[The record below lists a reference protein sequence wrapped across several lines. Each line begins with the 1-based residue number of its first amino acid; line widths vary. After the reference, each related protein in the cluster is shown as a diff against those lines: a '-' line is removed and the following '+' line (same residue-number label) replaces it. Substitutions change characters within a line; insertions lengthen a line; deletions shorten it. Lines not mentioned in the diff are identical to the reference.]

1 VVSLFRSFTGRE
13 LAVDLGTANSL
24 VFLRGEGIVLF
35 EPSVVAINEQTGDLH
50 AVGADAARMIGRT
63 PASIRAIR
71 PLRHGVIADFEVT
84 EQMLRYF
91 IRKVGGGRLPLAQVV
106 LCVPSGITK
115 VEREAVE
122 EATLGAGARAV
133 YLVEEPMAAAIGA
146 GLAVEEPRG
155 SMIVDIGGGTTEVAV
170 ISLGGAV
177 SAQSIRV
184 GGYEMDEAIV
194 KHVQTTYNLLI
205 GEETAEKAKLEAGSA
220 WELDG
225 EIECTVA
232 GRDLTD
238 GLLRRIQ
245 LGSEE
250 IRRAL
255 DRTVQRIVDAVK
267 NTLEA
272 TPPELA
278 ADVGDRGIVVAGGGA
293 LLRGIDQRLSSE
305 TGLTVTVAESPL
317 TCVVLG
323 AGQTLDELELL
334 KRAQQRSDGRSR
346 ARRSRFRSR

>member
-1 VVSLFRSFTGRE
+1 VALFRSFSGRE

-35 EPSVVAINEQTGDLH
+35 EPSVVALDDRTGDVQ
-50 AVGADAARMIGRT
+50 AVGADARRMIGRT
-63 PASIRAIR
+63 PAAIRAIR

-91 IRKVGGGRLPLAQVV
+91 IRKAGGGRLPLAQVV

-133 YLVEEPMAAAIGA
+133 YLVEEPLAAAIGA
-146 GLAVEEPRG
+146 GLPVAEPRG
-155 SMIVDIGGGTTEVAV
+155 SMIVDVGGGTTEVAV

-177 SAQSIRV
+177 SSQSIKV

-194 KHVQTTYNLLI
+194 KHVQATYNLLI
-205 GEETAEKAKLEAGSA
+205 GEETAEQAKLEAGSA
-220 WELDG
+220 WELP
-225 EIECTVA
+225 EELETTVA
-232 GRDLTD
+232 GRDLGD
-238 GLLRRIQ
+238 GLLRRITVH
-245 LGSEE
+245 SEE
-250 IRRAL
+250 IRQAL
-255 DRTVQRIVDAVK
+255 ERTVRRIVDAVK
-267 NTLEA
+267 DTLEA

-278 ADVGDRGIVVAGGGA
+278 ADVSDHGIVLAGGGT
-293 LLRGIDQRLSSE
+293 LLRGIDQRIAAE
-305 TGLTVTVAESPL
+305 TGLAVVRAESPL

-334 KRAQQRSDGRSR
+334 KRAQGGDGRSR
-346 ARRSRFRSR
+346 SRRSRFRAR

>member
-1 VVSLFRSFTGRE
+1 VALLRSFAGRE

-24 VFLRGEGIVLF
+24 VFVRGEGIVLF
-35 EPSVVAINEQTGDLH
+35 EPSVVALDERTGDVQ

-91 IRKVGGGRLPLAQVV
+91 IRKAGGGRLPLAQVI

-115 VEREAVE
+115 VEREAVQD
-122 EATLGAGARAV
+122 ATLGAGARAV
-133 YLVEEPMAAAIGA
+133 YLIEEPLAAALGA
-146 GLAVEEPRG
+146 GLPVEEPRG

-170 ISLGGAV
+170 ISLGAAV
-177 SAQSIRV
+177 SSASIKV

-194 KHVQTTYNLLI
+194 KHVQSNYNLLI
-205 GEETAEKAKLEAGSA
+205 GEETAEQAKLEAGSV
-220 WELDG
+220 WELD
-225 EIECTVA
+225 EELDTSVA
-232 GRDLTD
+232 GRDLGD
-238 GLLRRIQ
+238 GLLRR
-245 LGSEE
+245 LDVRSDE
-250 IRRAL
+250 IRQAL
-255 DRTVQRIVDAVK
+255 ETPTRRIVDAVK

-278 ADVGDRGIVVAGGGA
+278 ADVSDHGIVLAGGGA
-293 LLRGIDQRLSSE
+293 LLRGLETRLTTE
-305 TGLTVTVAESPL
+305 TGLAVTRAESPL

-323 AGQTLDELELL
+323 AGQTLDQLELL
-334 KRAQQRSDGRSR
+334 KRTQRPDGRAR
-346 ARRSRFRSR
+346 GRRSRFRAR